1 MDWIRGINMKPS
13 RRTFLTGASSVG
25 AVLAQQQMAHS
36 IQDSASRA
44 ANTPFHSYDPVLPPP
59 FAGKTTRIHM
69 TSKEMPV
76 CIKPG
81 VVVQGWTFD
90 GDIPGPM
97 IHVRQGDAIEFTLT
111 NRGIMPH
118 SMDFH
123 CAQVNPKTA
132 FRSIA
137 PGETVSFSFTP
148 RYAGAFLYHC
158 GTPPILMHIGAG
170 MFGAIIVD
178 PPTPLPPAK
187 EFVLVQSEFYLNEPK
202 NGIAAPSY
210 TKMLTAEPDVVV
222 FNGRPRQYHDAPIR
236 VKVGDRVRF
245 YVVSAGP
252 THPCFFHVV
261 GQQFETVYLGAP
273 PENAMHG
280 IQTFSVPAGGGMIFE
295 FTADL
300 AGEFPFVNHGFGHGQ
315 KGATGLLVVET

>member
-1 MDWIRGINMKPS
+1 MDAT
-13 RRTFLTGASSVG
+13 RRTFLAGISSAGV
-25 AVLAQQQMAHS
+25 ALAQHDMTNSTRDGAP
-36 IQDSASRA
+36 AA
-44 ANTPFHSYDPVLPPP
+44 ANTAFRWYDPALPALS
-59 FAGKTTRIHM
+59 AGNVTRIHM
-69 TSKEMPV
+69 TSKEVPV

-81 VVVQGWTFD
+81 VVVEGWTFD
-90 GDIPGPM
+90 GDIPGPI
-97 IHVRQGDAIEFTLT
+97 IHVRQGDTVEFTLT

-123 CAQVNPKTA
+123 CAQVNPKAA

-137 PGETVSFSFTP
+137 PGESVSFSFRP

-158 GTPPILMHIGAG
+158 GTPPILMHLGAG

-202 NGIAAPSY
+202 NGVAASNY
-210 TKMLTAEPDVVV
+210 TKMLTAAPDIVA
-222 FNGRPRQYHDAPIR
+222 FNGRPSQYRDAPIR
-236 VKVGDRVRF
+236 VKQGDRVRF

-261 GQQFETVYLGAP
+261 GQQFEAVYLGAP
-273 PENAMHG
+273 PENAMRG
-280 IQTFSVPAGGGMIFE
+280 IQTFSVPPGGGMIFE
-295 FTADL
+295 FTAEL

-315 KGATGLLVVET
+315 KGATGLLVVEA

>member
-1 MDWIRGINMKPS
+1 MKS
-13 RRTFLTGASSVG
+13 NRRAFLTAVSSASV
-25 AVLAQQQMAHS
+25 ALAQQHTAHS
-36 IQDSASRA
+36 GPESAPDA
-44 ANTPFHSYDPVLPPP
+44 ASTPFHTYNPALPPP
-59 FAGKTTRIHM
+59 PTSNTIRIHM
-69 TSKEMPV
+69 TSKEVPV

-90 GDIPGPM
+90 GDIPGPV
-97 IHVRQGDAIEFTLT
+97 IHVSQGDSIEFTLT

-137 PGETVSFSFTP
+137 PGESVSFSFTP

-178 PPTPLPPAK
+178 PLTPLPPAR

-210 TKMLTAEPDVVV
+210 TKMLTAEPDIVV

-236 VKVGDRVRF
+236 VKLGDRVRF

-280 IQTFSVPAGGGMIFE
+280 IQTFSVPPGGGLIFE

-300 AGEFPFVNHGFGHGQ
+300 SGEFPFVNHGFGHGQ
-315 KGATGLLVVET
+315 KGATGLLVVEP

>member
-1 MDWIRGINMKPS
+1 
-13 RRTFLTGASSVG
+13 
-25 AVLAQQQMAHS
+25 
-36 IQDSASRA
+36 
-44 ANTPFHSYDPVLPPP
+44 
-59 FAGKTTRIHM
+59 M
-69 TSKEMPV
+69 TSKEVPV

-90 GDIPGPM
+90 GDIPGPI
-97 IHVRQGDAIEFTLT
+97 IHIRQGDTVEFTLT

-137 PGETVSFSFTP
+137 PGESVSFSFTP

-210 TKMLTAEPDVVV
+210 TKMLSAEPDIVA

-236 VKVGDRVRF
+236 VKMGDRVRF

-252 THPCFFHVV
+252 THPCYFHVV
-261 GQQFETVYLGAP
+261 GQQFETAYLGAP

-280 IQTFSVPAGGGMIFE
+280 IQTFSVPPGGGMIFE

-315 KGATGLLVVET
+315 KGATGLLVVEA

>member
-1 MDWIRGINMKPS
+1 MKPN
-13 RRTFLTGASSVG
+13 RRAFLAGVSSASV
-25 AVLAQQQMAHS
+25 ALAQQPMAHPVP
-36 IQDSASRA
+36 DSAPSA
-44 ANTPFHSYDPVLPPP
+44 AHTPFHRYDPVLPPLS
-59 FAGKTTRIHM
+59 AGNTMRIHM
-69 TSKEMPV
+69 TSKEVPL

-81 VVVQGWTFD
+81 LVVQGWTFD
-90 GDIPGPM
+90 GDIPGPI
-97 IHVRQGDAIEFTLT
+97 IHVRQGDTVEFTLT
-111 NRGIMPH
+111 NRGMMPH

-132 FRSIA
+132 FRDLA
-137 PGETVSFSFTP
+137 PGQSVSFSFTP

-178 PPTPLPPAK
+178 PPKPLPPAR

-202 NGIAAPSY
+202 NGIASPSY
-210 TKMLTAEPDVVV
+210 SKMLAVSPDVVA

-236 VKVGDRVRF
+236 VKLGDRVRF

-280 IQTFSVPAGGGMIFE
+280 IQTFTVPPGGGMVFE

-315 KGATGLLVVET
+315 KGATGLLVVEA

>member
-1 MDWIRGINMKPS
+1 MNPN
-13 RRTFLTGASSVG
+13 RRVFLAGLSSAGV
-25 AVLAQQQMAHS
+25 VLAQQTAHS
-36 IQDSASRA
+36 IPKSAPDA
-44 ANTPFHSYDPVLPPP
+44 TNTPFHSYDPVLPPP
-59 FAGKTTRIHM
+59 SDGNVTRIHL
-69 TSKEMPV
+69 TSKEVPV
-76 CIKPG
+76 CIKPR

-90 GDIPGPM
+90 GDIPGPV
-97 IHVRQGDAIEFTLT
+97 IHVRQGDTVEFTLT

-137 PGETVSFSFTP
+137 PGESVSFSFKP
-148 RYAGAFLYHC
+148 RYPGAFLYHC

-178 PPTPLPPAK
+178 PSSPLPPAK
-187 EFVLVQSEFYLNEPK
+187 EFVLVQNEFYLNEPK
-202 NGIAAPSY
+202 NEIAAPNY
-210 TKMLTAEPDVVV
+210 TKMLTGEPDIVA
-222 FNGRPRQYHDAPIR
+222 FNGRPRQYHDSPLR

-273 PENAMHG
+273 PESAMHG
-280 IQTFSVPAGGGMIFE
+280 IQTFSVPPGGGMIFE

-315 KGATGLLVVET
+315 KGATGLLVVEE